1 MISDL
6 AQYNKGLALNILAIS
21 DLHLG
26 HSTTPTSYIIK
37 NLYKHAFNESR
48 ENKDLDIIFIA
59 GDVFDSL
66 QDNASENMIVIRKFV
81 ASLLYFC
88 KKHDILLRVLKGTKL
103 HDWDQ
108 SYIFKEENDNHD
120 IGCDLLYVDKVSIE
134 YIERYGINVLYVPD
148 EAHPTANET
157 LELVE
162 KLMSERNLTQV
173 DYAIMHGAFPHQLPE
188 IDSIKHILH
197 DTEKYLNLVT
207 HYIFI
212 GHVHTHSIYER
223 IIAHGSFDRLCHGEE
238 GPKGFIRVNKG
249 KVKFIENVDAMPFI
263 SLDVNQLNFDKV
275 TEKINKLI
283 KDERQM
289 HIRLICSKDS
299 PAFEMQR
306 RLSLRY
312 PFIKFTYKNATKKQ
326 KPGVLIAKPE
336 LSLVKTLT
344 KDNLADEIIQELK
357 THYPEHLESCSS
369 IIKDLI
375 NVINK

>member
-336 LSLVKTLT
+336 LSSVKTLT

>member
-1 MISDL
+1 MITDL
-6 AQYNKGLALNILAIS
+6 AQYNKGLNLNILAIS

-37 NLYKHAFNESR
+37 NLYRYAFNESK
-48 ENKDLDIIFIA
+48 ENKELDIIFIA

-66 QDNASENMIVIRKFV
+66 QDNASENMIIIRKFV
-81 ASLLYFC
+81 ANLLYFC

-120 IGCDLLYVDKVSIE
+120 IGCDLLYVDKVYIE
-134 YIERYGINVLYVPD
+134 YIERFGINVLYVPD
-148 EAHPTANET
+148 EAHPTAQET
-157 LELVE
+157 LALVE
-162 KLMSERNLTQV
+162 QLMFERNIKQL

-197 DTEKYLNLVT
+197 DTDKYLKLVT

-212 GHVHTHSIYER
+212 GHVHKHSIHER
-223 IIAHGSFDRLCHGEE
+223 IVAHGSFDRLCHGEE
-238 GPKGFIRVNKG
+238 EPKGFIRVNKG
-249 KVKFIENVDAMPFI
+249 KIKFIENENAMPFI
-263 SLDVNQLNFDKV
+263 SLDVNQMHFDKV

-283 KDERQM
+283 KDERPM
-289 HIRLICSKDS
+289 HVRLICSKDS

-312 PFIKFTYKNATKKQ
+312 PFIKFTYKNSSKKQ

-336 LSLVKTLT
+336 LTAVKTLT
-344 KDNLADEIIQELK
+344 RDNLEEEIIEELRLY
-357 THYPEHLESCSS
+357 YPEHLDSCSD

-375 NVINK
+375 NVISK